1 MYTLVY
7 DHSMTIPHIT
17 CEHFL
22 KLQQTP
28 EKEHVVL
35 DIRDNADFD
44 TGHILGSLHIPHK
57 ELDVNIHT
65 LIPEK
70 NKKVIVIVGPTQEQ
84 DIEKVHAQLV
94 ALGYTNVEFLA
105 GGFDKY
111 CDIAPVEIEPEL
123 LLGTPEE
130 KGFTGDDLVDIDP
143 KDNEPQF

>member
-1 MYTLVY
+1 MN
-7 DHSMTIPHIT
+7 IPHIT

-22 KLQQTP
+22 KLQQAV

-35 DIRDNADFD
+35 DIRDHADFE
-44 TGHILGSLHIPHK
+44 TGHISGSLHIPHS
-57 ELDVNIHT
+57 ELNTNIHS

-70 NKKVIVIVGPTQEQ
+70 NKKVIVIVGPTQEPE
-84 DIEKVHAQLV
+84 IEKVHAELGS
-94 ALGYTNVEFLA
+94 LGYTNIEFLA

-123 LLGTPEE
+123 LTGTPEE
-130 KGFTGDDLVDIDP
+130 RGFTGDELADIDP